1 MSAPAPYLIYG
12 NNFPVLLSR
21 SIGEQ
26 REGKV
31 PVSVSVLHNKQRYY
45 KADAACPFVSEA
57 IIDRA
62 PCIDEGGGLYRY
74 DIEGHTFN
82 TGNIQLEGYPQKTGD
97 LMGMDTAVDAWETAS
112 DKFFTLG
119 KRMAGATAMVC
130 VGYRS
135 VPLNAKRTRW
145 RHEGNFVGVLTGN
158 KPVKEQTSYNL
169 REFQRDSVR
178 ILGLT
183 GGWTDYRKANLAF
196 SEPVRTISY
205 ISVSLPD
212 FYEVGLPQTPPK
224 APPVWTPPLSGDVSE
239 FTFNWPNGWVL
250 SALAC
255 DPIPGTTIGPV
266 QAIYTYRP
274 LGTL

>member
-1 MSAPAPYLIYG
+1 MAIKAEIIHGTRNPI
-12 NNFPVLLSR
+12 LLSQR
-21 SIGEQ
+21 ETDR
-26 REGKV
+26 REGKLGILVTVSALRDNLYTADEPV
-31 PVSVSVLHNKQRYY
+31 PFNNDYTI
-45 KADAACPFVSEA
+45 SEVERER
-57 IIDRA
+57 DG
-62 PCIDEGGGLYRY
+62 DEYIYSITGFK
-74 DIEGHTFN
+74 FN

-205 ISVSLPD
+205 ISVSLPN